1 MSRVSSGGTGR
12 TALTAVL
19 AALSLALLYLAAAA
33 PSGRLGLTALAGLVP
48 AAAVVSCGGPRSGL
62 LCCAAAGVLGLLLSP
77 NKSCA
82 VLYLLFFGPYSVV
95 KSLAERLRSRWA
107 GLFCKLGFFNLALT
121 VLWFGL
127 RGLIAPMLP
136 GALDRSWLVYLAGN
150 LVFVLYDAGFSQV
163 IAFYIARI
171 DRNLRK

>member
-1 MSRVSSGGTGR
+1 MMGR
-12 TALTAVL
+12 GMGMLKQH
-19 AALSLALLYLAAAA
+19 
-33 PSGRLGLTALAGLVP
+33 LAG
-48 AAAVVSCGGPRSGL
+48 STCS
-62 LCCAAAGVLGLLLSP
+62 
-77 NKSCA
+77 
-82 VLYLLFFGPYSVV
+82 
-95 KSLAERLRSRWA
+95 
-107 GLFCKLGFFNLALT
+107 LFCKLGFFNLALT